1 MAEEAQQEEKPQ
13 EEKQEEKKEEKKK
26 EAVVGLYICT
36 GCDIDSLDIDKLKE
50 VGEEEKV
57 PVVRTHPNLCGKE
70 GVELINKDI
79 KEQGVNAITIAAC
92 SSRVKW
98 DIFDFP
104 ECTVDRTNLREGVV
118 WSHELDEHAQELA
131 EDYVR
136 MGVSRAKRMKLP
148 TPWIEEE
155 IDRSVLVAGGGI
167 SGLTAALEA
176 AKAGSKV
183 HLVEKTESLGGWAAK
198 YSKVTPQK
206 HPYQQ
211 IEDFDIGE
219 MINEVNEN
227 SNIDVYTSTKIE
239 SITGQPGQFDVKLNH
254 GGSEVEFK
262 TGAIVL
268 ATGWKPYDAT
278 KLEHLGYGK
287 DPNVI
292 TNVEMEEQMSNGGV
306 SADSVAFIQCAGQ
319 RDENHLPYCSSVC
332 CAVSLKQAKYI
343 RESNPDSKVYI
354 IYRDMRTPGLYED
367 FYRTAQ
373 DDEGIFFTKGE
384 VTGVNPENGS
394 LAVEAKDTLLG
405 ENVKLK
411 VDKVVLATGMV
422 SSMADVPETREERA
436 KLEKEGVEYE
446 NILHLGYR
454 QGPDLPTL
462 KYGFP
467 DSNFVCFPY
476 ETRRS
481 GIYTAGCVRQPMNIR
496 ETMDDAAGA
505 ALKAIQSIEL
515 VSQGA
520 STFPRSGDIDYPQVF
535 LQRCTQCKRCTEEC
549 PFGAINETEDGTPIY
564 HYNRCRR
571 CGTCFG
577 ACPERIISFNA
588 YSVDMVAGQLKAVS
602 VPDPDEE
609 KPRMI
614 AFVCENDA
622 LPALDMAAMN
632 KLKYNSYIRVMPV
645 RCLGSVNTV
654 FIADTLSKG
663 IDGILML
670 GCKYGENYQCHF
682 IRGSELANERM
693 EKVQETLDRLMLES
707 ERVQVHQVEITDY
720 NKIPQIMN
728 QFYEDIMELEPN
740 PYKGF

>member
-1 MAEEAQQEEKPQ
+1 MAEEAQQEEKQ
-13 EEKQEEKKEEKKK
+13 QEEKKEEKK
-26 EAVVGLYICT
+26 ETVVGLYICT

-70 GVELINKDI
+70 GIELINNDI
-79 KEQGVNAITIAAC
+79 KEEGVNAISIAAC

-98 DIFDFP
+98 DVFDFGG
-104 ECTVDRTNLREGVV
+104 CTVDRTNLREGLV

-136 MGVSRAKRMKLP
+136 MGIARTKRMKLP
-148 TPWIEEE
+148 TPYIEEE
-155 IDRSVLVAGGGI
+155 IDRSVLVVGGGI

-176 AKAGSKV
+176 AKVGSKV
-183 HLVEKTESLGGWAAK
+183 HLVEKADSLGGMVAK

-206 HPYQQ
+206 SPFQQ
-211 IEDFDIGE
+211 IEDFDVGE
-219 MINEVNEN
+219 MVNEVNEN
-227 SNIDVYTSTKIE
+227 PNIDVYTSTTIDG
-239 SITGQPGQFDVKLNH
+239 ITGQPGQFDVKLNH
-254 GGSEVEFK
+254 GGNEVEFR

-268 ATGWKPYDAT
+268 ATGWQRYDAT

-292 TNVEMEEQMSNGGV
+292 TNVEMEEQVSNGGV

-343 RESNPDSKVYI
+343 RENNPDSKVYI

-373 DDEGIFFTKGE
+373 DDEGIFFTKGD
-384 VTGVNPENGS
+384 VTGVSPEDGG

-405 ENVKLK
+405 ENIKLK

-436 KLEKEGVEYE
+436 QFEKDGVEYE

-462 KYGFP
+462 KYGYP

-481 GIYTAGCVRQPMNIR
+481 GIYAAGCARQPMNISDS
-496 ETMDDAAGA
+496 MNDAAGA
-505 ALKAIQSIEL
+505 ALKAVQSIEL
-515 VSQGA
+515 SAQGA

-549 PFGAINETEDGTPIY
+549 PFGAIDETEDGTPIY
-564 HYNRCRR
+564 NYNRCRR

-577 ACPERIISFNA
+577 ACPERIISFNS

-622 LPALDMAAMN
+622 LPALDLAAMN
-632 KLKYNSYIRVMPV
+632 RLKYNSYIRVMPV

-720 NKIPQIMN
+720 NQIPQLMD